1 MSQRPKSVA
10 ESALIT
16 VAMRWTDRSIGFVST
31 LILARLLVPEDFGV
45 IAMASLVIG
54 LADVFFDL
62 GVNVALIQNKTP
74 SQEHYDTAWTLRL
87 IQTTLAATLVVVAS
101 PWAAAYFNDARVV
114 LVVQVLAVS
123 LVLSGLENIGVVTF
137 QKEMQFGREFRFLFC
152 KRILGFI
159 VTIVAA
165 WFIRSYWALVIGAL
179 AGRTFGVALSFVMH
193 PMRPRLGLKK
203 FGEIFSVS
211 QWMLVR
217 SIGGY
222 FQLNLHFA
230 IVGAR
235 ESASVLG
242 AYSLASEISALPTS
256 ELLAPINRVL
266 FPAFVRV
273 KHDLVQLKRVVLLAQ
288 GVQTMIAMPAA
299 IGLILVSSDAVL
311 LLLGEKWMSA
321 VPFVEIFALISFM
334 NSIATSGWYVLL
346 TLGKMRL
353 MAISAWVQ
361 VGLFATLAMLVFP
374 TAGAYGL
381 ACLYLAVVTLGLI
394 ALVVLLLRHLEG
406 LRFGEIVSSIIRP
419 LIAVSVMVVCVIFI
433 TRTASL
439 DGWWLLI
446 AKILVGATA
455 YSLSILA
462 FWLISGRR
470 PGAESYLLEK
480 ATLWR
485 KH

>member
-1 MSQRPKSVA
+1 MSQRPQSVA

-62 GVNVALIQNKTP
+62 GVNVALIQNKSP

-87 IQTTLAATLVVVAS
+87 IQTTLAATLVVIAS
-101 PWAAAYFNDARVV
+101 PWAAAYFNDPRVT

-137 QKEMQFGREFRFLFC
+137 QKEMRFGKEFQFLFC
-152 KRILGFI
+152 KRIVGFI

-165 WFIRSYWALVIGAL
+165 WFIRSYWALVMGAL
-179 AGRTFGVALSFVMH
+179 AGRTFGVALSFAMH

-222 FQLNLHFA
+222 FQLKLHYA

-242 AYSLASEISALPTS
+242 AYSLGSEISALPTR

-273 KHDLVQLKRVVLLAQ
+273 KHDLVELKRVVLLAQ

-299 IGLILVSSDAVL
+299 IGLILVSSEAVQ
-311 LLLGEKWMSA
+311 LLLGEKWMRA

-334 NSIATSGWYVLL
+334 ASIATSGWYVLL
-346 TLGKMRL
+346 TLGKIRL
-353 MAISAWVQ
+353 MALSSWVQ
-361 VGLFATLAMLVFP
+361 VGLFATLALVIFP
-374 TAGAYGL
+374 QAGAFEL
-381 ACLYLAVVTLGLI
+381 ACLYLTVVTLGLI
-394 ALVVLLLRHLEG
+394 ALIVLLLHYLKG
-406 LRFGEIVSSIIRP
+406 LRLGEIVSSVSRP
-419 LIAVSVMVVCVIFI
+419 LTAVAVMALCVMFVAGA
-433 TRTASL
+433 TNL

-455 YSLSILA
+455 YSSSIFTL
-462 FWLISGRR
+462 WLISGRR
-470 PGAESYLLEK
+470 PGAESYLMEK
-480 ATLWR
+480 ARYWR
-485 KH
+485 KR

>member
-1 MSQRPKSVA
+1 MSQRPQSVA
-10 ESALIT
+10 RSALIT
-16 VAMRWTDRSIGFVST
+16 VAMRWTDRSIAFVST

-54 LADVFFDL
+54 LADVFFEL
-62 GVNVALIQNKTP
+62 GVNVALIQNRTP
-74 SQEHYDTAWTLRL
+74 SQEHYDTAWTLRI
-87 IQTTLAATLVVVAS
+87 IQTTLAAIVVVI
-101 PWAAAYFNDARVV
+101 AAPLAATYFNDPRVT

-123 LVLSGLENIGVVTF
+123 LMLSGFENIAVVTF
-137 QKEMQFGREFRFLFC
+137 QKEMQFGKEFQFLFC
-152 KRILGFI
+152 KRIVGFI

-165 WFIRSYWALVIGAL
+165 WVIRSYWALVIGAL
-179 AGRTFGVALSFVMH
+179 AGRTFGVALSFAMH
-193 PMRPRLGLKK
+193 PMRPRLSLKK

-222 FQLNLHFA
+222 FQLKLHYA

-273 KHDLVQLKRVVLLAQ
+273 KHDLVELKRVVLLAQ

-299 IGLILVSSDAVL
+299 IGLILVSSEAVL

-321 VPFVEIFALISFM
+321 VPFVKVFALVSFLT
-334 NSIATSGWYVLL
+334 SIATSGWYVLL
-346 TLGKMRL
+346 TLGKIRL
-353 MAISAWVQ
+353 IAISSWVL
-361 VGLFATLAMLVFP
+361 VGLFATLALVVFP
-374 TAGAYGL
+374 EAGAFEI
-381 ACLYLAVVTLGLI
+381 ANLYLAVVTFGLI
-394 ALVVLLLRHLEG
+394 ALVMLLLRELKG
-406 LRFGEIVSSIIRP
+406 LRFRDIAASIIRP
-419 LIAVSVMVVCVIFI
+419 LIAVSIMALCVIFVA
-433 TRTASL
+433 RVAGL

-446 AKILVGATA
+446 TKILVGAAT
-455 YSLSILA
+455 YSVSILA
-462 FWLISGRR
+462 LWLISGR
-470 PGAESYLLEK
+470 PSGAESYLLDK
-480 ATLWR
+480 ARHWR
-485 KH
+485 KR

>member
-54 LADVFFDL
+54 LADVFFEL

-87 IQTTLAATLVVVAS
+87 IQTMLAASLVVIAS
-101 PWAAAYFNDARVV
+101 PWAAAYFNDLRVT
-114 LVVQVLAVS
+114 LVVQVLAIS

-137 QKEMQFGREFRFLFC
+137 QKEMQFGKEFQFLFC
-152 KRILGFI
+152 KRIVGFI

-179 AGRTFGVALSFVMH
+179 TGRTFGVALSYAMH
-193 PMRPRLGLKK
+193 PMRPRLGLAK
-203 FGEIFSVS
+203 FREIFSVS

-222 FQLNLHFA
+222 FHLKLHYA

-235 ESASVLG
+235 ESAGVLG
-242 AYSLASEISALPTS
+242 AYSLASEISALPSS
-256 ELLAPINRVL
+256 ELLAPLNRVL

-273 KHDLVQLKRVVLLAQ
+273 KHDLVELKRLVLLAQ

-299 IGLILVSSDAVL
+299 MGLILVSNNAVM
-311 LLLGEKWMSA
+311 LLLGEKWMRA

-334 NSIATSGWYVLL
+334 SSIATTGTYVLI
-346 TLGKMRL
+346 TLGKIRL
-353 MAISAWVQ
+353 IAISSWIQ
-361 VGLFATLAMLVFP
+361 VILFATLAFVVFP
-374 TAGAYGL
+374 EAGAFGI
-381 ACLYLAVVTLGLI
+381 ANLYLAVVTLGLI
-394 ALVVLLLRHLEG
+394 GLVLLLVSQLKG
-406 LRFGEIVSSIIRP
+406 LRLSEIIAAISRP
-419 LIAVSVMVVCVIFI
+419 LIAVSIMALCVIFVA
-433 TRTASL
+433 RLSGL

-446 AKILVGATA
+446 AKILVGAAA
-455 YSLSILA
+455 YSVSILTL
-462 FWLISGRR
+462 WLVSGRR
-470 PGAESYLLEK
+470 AGAESYLFDQ
-480 ATLWR
+480 AMRWR
-485 KH
+485 KR

>member
-1 MSQRPKSVA
+1 
-10 ESALIT
+10 
-16 VAMRWTDRSIGFVST
+16 MRWADRSIAFVST

-54 LADVFFDL
+54 LADVFFEL
-62 GVNVALIQNKTP
+62 GVNVALIQNRTP

-87 IQTTLAATLVVVAS
+87 IQTTLAAIIVVI
-101 PWAAAYFNDARVV
+101 AAPLAATYFNDPRVT
-114 LVVQVLAVS
+114 LVTQVLAVS
-123 LVLSGLENIGVVTF
+123 LILSGLENIGVVTF
-137 QKEMQFGREFRFLFC
+137 QKEMQFGREFQFLFC
-152 KRILGFI
+152 KRIVGFI

-165 WFIRSYWALVIGAL
+165 WFIRSYWAMVIGAL
-179 AGRTFGVALSFVMH
+179 AGRTFGVALSFAMH
-193 PMRPRLGLKK
+193 PMRPRLSLKK

-222 FQLNLHFA
+222 FELKLHYA

-273 KHDLVQLKRVVLLAQ
+273 KDDLVELKRVVLLAQ

-299 IGLILVSSDAVL
+299 IGLILVSSEAVL

-321 VPFVEIFALISFM
+321 VPFVEIFALISFLT
-334 NSIATSGWYVLL
+334 SIATSGWYVLL
-346 TLGKMRL
+346 TLGKIRL
-353 MAISAWVQ
+353 MAISSWVQ
-361 VGLFATLAMLVFP
+361 VGLFATLALVVFP
-374 TAGAYGL
+374 EAGAVGL
-381 ACLYLAVVTLGLI
+381 AWLYLAVVTLWLI
-394 ALVVLLLRHLEG
+394 ALTVLLVRHLEG
-406 LRFGEIVSSIIRP
+406 LRFAEIASSISRP
-419 LIAVSVMVVCVIFI
+419 LIAVSIMALCVILV
-433 TRTASL
+433 TSATSL

-446 AKILVGATA
+446 TKILVGAAA
-455 YSLSILA
+455 YFLSILA
-462 FWLISGRR
+462 LWLISGRR

-480 ATLWR
+480 AMLWR
-485 KH
+485 KR

>member
-1 MSQRPKSVA
+1 MHPSFSPKCNRLQSFEIRGSLSLVRRAGHDLSQRPKSVA

-16 VAMRWTDRSIGFVST
+16 VAMRWTDRSIAFVST

-54 LADVFFDL
+54 LADVFFEL

-74 SQEHYDTAWTLRL
+74 SQEHYDTAWTLRI
-87 IQTTLAATLVVVAS
+87 IQTTLAAIVVII
-101 PWAAAYFNDARVV
+101 AAPLAATYFNDPRVT

-123 LVLSGLENIGVVTF
+123 LMLSGLENIGVVTF
-137 QKEMQFGREFRFLFC
+137 QKEMQFGKEFQFLFC
-152 KRILGFI
+152 KRIVGFI
-159 VTIVAA
+159 VTIAAA

-179 AGRTFGVALSFVMH
+179 AGRTFGVALSFAMH

-203 FGEIFSVS
+203 FREIFSVS

-222 FQLNLHFA
+222 FQLKLHLA

-242 AYSLASEISALPTS
+242 AYSLASEISALPSS

-273 KHDLVQLKRVVLLAQ
+273 KHDLAELKRVVLLAQ

-299 IGLILVSSDAVL
+299 IGLILVSSEAVL
-311 LLLGEKWMSA
+311 LLLGEKWMGA

-334 NSIATSGWYVLL
+334 SSIATSGAYVLI
-346 TLGKMRL
+346 TLGKIRL
-353 MAISAWVQ
+353 MAISSWVQ
-361 VGLFATLAMLVFP
+361 VGLFATLAFVVFP
-374 TAGAYGL
+374 EAGAFGDRQ
-381 ACLYLAVVTLGLI
+381 AVLG
-394 ALVVLLLRHLEG
+394 G
-406 LRFGEIVSSIIRP
+406 CDFGAYR
-419 LIAVSVMVVCVIFI
+419 
-433 TRTASL
+433 L
-439 DGWWLLI
+439 DGVAATPTQGTSVWRDCCFRQPAAYRRLNH
-446 AKILVGATA
+446 GALRNFFYA
-455 YSLSILA
+455 NSQS
-462 FWLISGRR
+462 
-470 PGAESYLLEK
+470 
-480 ATLWR
+480 
-485 KH
+485 

>member
-16 VAMRWTDRSIGFVST
+16 VAMRWTDRLIAFVST

-54 LADVFFDL
+54 LADVFFEL

-74 SQEHYDTAWTLRL
+74 SQEHYDTAWTLRI
-87 IQTTLAATLVVVAS
+87 IQTTLAAIVVVIAA
-101 PWAAAYFNDARVV
+101 PWAATYFNDPRVT
-114 LVVQVLAVS
+114 LVIQVLAVS
-123 LVLSGLENIGVVTF
+123 LMLSGLENIGVVTF
-137 QKEMQFGREFRFLFC
+137 QKEMQFGREFQFLFC
-152 KRILGFI
+152 KRIVGFI

-179 AGRTFGVALSFVMH
+179 AGRTFGVALSFAMH
-193 PMRPRLGLKK
+193 PMRPRLSLKK
-203 FGEIFSVS
+203 FRDIFSVS

-222 FQLNLHFA
+222 LQLKLHYA

-273 KHDLVQLKRVVLLAQ
+273 KHDLVELKRVVLLAQ

-321 VPFVEIFALISFM
+321 VPFVEIFALISFLT
-334 NSIATSGWYVLL
+334 SIATSGWYVLL
-346 TLGKMRL
+346 TLGKIRL

-361 VGLFATLAMLVFP
+361 VGLFATLALVVFP
-374 TAGAYGL
+374 DAGAVGL
-381 ACLYLAVVTLGLI
+381 ARLYLAVVTLGLI
-394 ALVVLLLRHLEG
+394 ALTVLLVRHLEG
-406 LRFGEIVSSIIRP
+406 LRFARDCFLHQPAAYRCLSYG
-419 LIAVSVMVVCVIFI
+419 AVRDFH
-433 TRTASL
+433 
-439 DGWWLLI
+439 
-446 AKILVGATA
+446 
-455 YSLSILA
+455 Y
-462 FWLISGRR
+462 
-470 PGAESYLLEK
+470 ESNQS
-480 ATLWR
+480 
-485 KH
+485 